1 MVNVREMWKG
11 REMTDNGQ
19 YLSHD
24 NVLRCLL
31 LLLKLM
37 YDEMF
42 SDLDGMGSPEGM
54 DSAMLSVSD
63 LKYQTSA
70 GCYSPKFSYGTFH
83 DNRGTDHID
92 KNNRV

>member
-1 MVNVREMWKG
+1 MF
-11 REMTDNGQ
+11 DA
-19 YLSHD
+19 
-24 NVLRCLL
+24 
-31 LLLKLM
+31 
-37 YDEMF
+37 MF

-83 DNRGTDHID
+83 DNRGTDHIA
-92 KNNRV
+92 KNRV